1 MVTQDQLERLER
13 MRAEVK
19 AIEHDKDA
27 LTDAIIAA
35 VARGEAVE
43 PGALRLVKA
52 EAKPVPSTKW
62 AEIVK
67 RLVTLYPKLKGVVAA
82 IERTKNVNGDGL
94 EYVSFK
100 PRRLIE
106 IEQTALASAD

>member
-1 MVTQDQLERLER
+1 MVMQDQLARLER

-19 AIEHDKDA
+19 VIEHDKDA

-52 EAKPVPSTKW
+52 EANPVPSTKW

-67 RLVTLYPKLKGVVAA
+67 RLIALRPKLASVVAA
-82 IERTKNVNGDGL
+82 IERTKGKDGGL
-94 EYVSFK
+94 AFVSFK

-106 IEQTALASAD
+106 IERTALASAD